1 MEHFTKSFK
10 NKTVLVVG
18 DLILDEYILGNIT
31 RMSPEAPQTPVIFMK
46 SDKRVLGGAANVAN
60 NIVSLG
66 GKAILLGNIGDDE
79 SGRRVKRLLKE
90 AKIQDHSFVIPTRP
104 TITKVR
110 IFDGERQVARIDRE
124 RAEEFSTKELALFS
138 AALRKLPK
146 KIDMVVVSDYAKGI
160 VSKKTMAL
168 LRKRFTGDKI
178 IADPKPVN
186 KDHMREL
193 HMITPNLKEVSAMTG
208 LEFKSHDL
216 IREAIRTLAREL
228 HSSILVTMGR
238 EGMMFCDKNNMTIYR
253 VASPKVRAIDVT
265 GAGDVATASCALA
278 LAAGASFSEAA
289 EFANR
294 AASVSVTKF
303 GTATVTLAEI

>member
-1 MEHFTKSFK
+1 
-10 NKTVLVVG
+10 
-18 DLILDEYILGNIT
+18 
-31 RMSPEAPQTPVIFMK
+31 
-46 SDKRVLGGAANVAN
+46 
-60 NIVSLG
+60 
-66 GKAILLGNIGDDE
+66 
-79 SGRRVKRLLKE
+79 
-90 AKIQDHSFVIPTRP
+90 
-104 TITKVR
+104 VR